1 MPPWSAARACSMSLL
16 QVGEL
21 AFAEEFGEQHG
32 VVAGAGERGVEQR
45 GDRHAVF
52 DRAEMARALRRRRRL
67 SRASSGES
75 SRRQRFGEQAGV
87 EAAGG
92 VGEPEQ
98 RFVGEREE
106 RAAEDAGE
114 ADFVGGAGDGAEQ
127 VEHVEDF
134 LLGVERV
141 AADEVVVEA
150 VFAEGFFVEL
160 ARR

>member
-1 MPPWSAARACSMSLL
+1 M
-16 QVGEL
+16 
-21 AFAEEFGEQHG
+21 
-32 VVAGAGERGVEQR
+32 
-45 GDRHAVF
+45 
-52 DRAEMARALRRRRRL
+52 LRRRV
-67 SRASSGES
+67 
-75 SRRQRFGEQAGV
+75 GEQTGV

-92 VGEPEQ
+92 VGEPEE

-127 VEHVEDF
+127 VEDVEDF

-150 VFAEGFFVEL
+150 VFAEGFFVDLDVAERAEEDGDVAGLSRRGFFVSLSTTGSSVQVGSSNALRRRAIAL
-160 ARR
+160 ASSRRALSFSPA